1 MQLISYERKL
11 PKRVIRFWVYYTS
24 LVFTIILLCTLT
36 FIILSFALNWNKYIS
51 YSFLTILFFTS
62 VSFPIELLHVK
73 KIKYSI
79 FSYNYSEKIIEIE
92 YGWWFFKSYKII
104 PISNIYSSDIYQGPI
119 LKKFN
124 LYNLKLITMANTH
137 EIEGLD
143 LQDAKKIQDKLQNIE
158 R

>member
-1 MQLISYERKL
+1 MQLISYKRKL

-24 LVFTIILLCTLT
+24 LVFTIIFLCTLI
-36 FIILSFALNWNKYIS
+36 FIILSFSLNWNKYIS
-51 YSFLTILFFTS
+51 YSFLIILFFTA

-73 KIKYSI
+73 KIKHSI
-79 FSYNYSEKIIEIE
+79 FSYNYSEKIVEIE
-92 YGWWFFKSYKII
+92 YGWWVFKSYKII

-137 EIEGLD
+137 EIEGLG
-143 LQDAKKIQDKLQNIE
+143 LQEAKNIQEKLETIE